1 MNIREPQETNSET
14 YDQLEFRFVNARR
27 IYTKKALIEEANNTH
42 VIDTSIEELYIL
54 KYTY

>member
-27 IYTKKALIEEANNTH
+27 IYTKKALIEEANTH

-54 KYTY
+54 KYNY